1 MQCPDYRPSG
11 NIGTAICAH
20 SDYLFLRGTI
30 WRWARWFQTCEVL
43 GIVAAT
49 FAAPMSDF
57 RVRTNGASAIHVV
70 VFYMRRDDVL
80 RRRILFHPLNQCAQ
94 YIVLRIEF
102 DLGRNGSARPI
113 SAEDSWSRSAATV
126 CHSRHHKK
134 PKERLTVL
142 PSTRGFFDALVIT
155 ASIGGRVGSAHPK
168 YIRILPPR
176 ERNLLR
182 SAVLALTA
190 ASFLSA

>member
-11 NIGTAICAH
+11 NNRTVICAH

-49 FAAPMSDF
+49 FAVPMSDF

-134 PKERLTVL
+134 PKERLSVL
-142 PSTRGFFDALVIT
+142 PSTRGFFDALVIIDSVHRRT
-155 ASIGGRVGSAHPK
+155 RR
-168 YIRILPPR
+168 IRPSQLH
-176 ERNLLR
+176 
-182 SAVLALTA
+182 
-190 ASFLSA
+190 